1 MTSHKGTASKVRT
14 VHHNAP
20 YTGTAIRY
28 ITVLQI
34 DCHLVTFY
42 PELMADIHVHVLI
55 EII

>member
-1 MTSHKGTASKVRT
+1 MSHKGTASKVRT